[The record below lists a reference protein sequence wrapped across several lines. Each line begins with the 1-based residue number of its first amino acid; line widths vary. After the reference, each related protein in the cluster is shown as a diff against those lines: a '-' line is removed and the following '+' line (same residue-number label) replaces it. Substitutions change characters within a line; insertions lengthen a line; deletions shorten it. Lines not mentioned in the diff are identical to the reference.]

1 MAVKLRL
8 RRMGKKRQPIY
19 KVVAADARSP
29 RDGKFIESIGLY
41 NPKSEPATIEINA
54 ERALYWLGVG
64 AQPTITVNNLLS
76 KSGVNLR
83 RNLLKKGVAEDEI
96 NAQVEAWLNKNEVK
110 KPAAKKAE
118 KKEEVKAEVTEEP
131 KAEKVEAEVTEEP
144 KAEIEEPEV
153 KGTAS
158 ESEQTEDKV

>member
-41 NPKSEPATIEINA
+41 NPKTEPATIEINA

-64 AQPTITVNNLLS
+64 AQPTITVNNLLA
-76 KSGVNLR
+76 KSGVTLRKNLEA
-83 RNLLKKGVAEDEI
+83 KGLSEEEV
-96 NAQVEAWLNKNEVK
+96 NAQVEAWLNKK
-110 KPAAKKAE
+110 ASAKPVAKKAE
-118 KKEEVKAEVTEEP
+118 KKETVEEAP
-131 KAEKVEAEVTEEP
+131 KAEEP

-153 KGTAS
+153 TGTAS
-158 ESEQTEDKV
+158 ESEQTEDKE